1 MNLPLDV
8 IKRYKVLPLKEDERY
23 VYLLCVKENEGISFF
38 RKFFNKE
45 VKVICASKERVLREI
60 IKLEAKLFLKDII
73 KKIKEELR
81 GDTKEVASVGRLLDL
96 IIYYAIYHRA
106 SDIHFE
112 RGIVRIRV
120 DGVLRKVFEFDE
132 EVYLALIS
140 KIKILAKLDI
150 ASKLIQEGRFSKR
163 VDEREF
169 DFRVSCVN
177 SLFGECVVLR
187 VLESGRIIELE
198 KLGMSEGNLAKL
210 KRLIKSPYGMI
221 LITGPTGSG
230 KTTTLYSILNHL
242 KSIEKKIIT
251 IEDPVEYHIDLVEQI
266 QVKEFADVIKAILR
280 QDPDIIMIGEIRDED
295 VLNASLQ
302 AAMTGH
308 LVLSTL
314 HTNDAVSAINRLY
327 QMGAKEYLV
336 SDTLLG
342 VVAQRLVRKICPY
355 CKESY
360 EASEEERKILQKFK
374 KETKTLFKGKGC
386 EQCDFSGYLGREMIS
401 EVFVINKEIAH
412 LISLKKDKFELLRV
426 GRSFGFVSMI
436 EDGIEKVI
444 KGVTTL
450 DEILRVVNIED

>member
-8 IKRYKVLPLKEDERY
+8 IKRYRVLPFKEDENY
-23 VYLLCVKENEGISFF
+23 VYLLCVKENEGIGFF
-38 RKFFNKE
+38 KKFFNKK

-60 IKLEAKLFLKDII
+60 IKLEVKLSLKEII
-73 KKIKEELR
+73 KKIKEELK
-81 GDTKEVASVGRLLDL
+81 GDTKEVASVGKLLDL
-96 IIYYAIYHRA
+96 VIYYAIYHRA

-112 RGIVRIRV
+112 KGIVRIRV

-163 VDEREF
+163 VDDREF

-210 KRLIKSPYGMI
+210 KRLIKNPYGMI

-230 KTTTLYSILNHL
+230 KTTTLYSIINYL

-327 QMGAKEYLV
+327 QIGAKEYLV
-336 SDTLLG
+336 SDILLG

-355 CKESY
+355 CKERY
-360 EASEEERKILQKFK
+360 EASEEEIKILKKFK
-374 KETKTLFKGKGC
+374 KETKTLFKGRGC
-386 EQCDFSGYLGREMIS
+386 EQCDFNGYLGREMIS

-426 GRSFGFVSMI
+426 GRSFGFVSMV